1 MTIDREDIHLLTPG
15 GQRIPLATQR
25 AWSQDRGLIRLLQ
38 QNAQTVRQSTRF
50 YFNKPYGPAFRF
62 FTSGFNTSNDRLY
75 ANKTYVL
82 SGNLYFS
89 SPADAWE
96 DGTYSL
102 VFEVAEEGARA
113 VLPIILE

>member
-1 MTIDREDIHLLTPG
+1 MPTG
-15 GQRIPLATQR
+15 
-25 AWSQDRGLIRLLQ
+25 
-38 QNAQTVRQSTRF
+38 
-50 YFNKPYGPAFRF
+50 
-62 FTSGFNTSNDRLY
+62 TSYR
-75 ANKTYVL
+75 L

-102 VFEVAEEGARA
+102 VFEVAEKGARA